1 MRGVLASEAMVI
13 GITFQSLFKQS
24 YSPQL
29 GSIRTNRGDT
39 SEQFSLFFFFLHL
52 PLAFR
57 QNLCPLDTWSVRT
70 YFYTSAKYGRK
81 QLRKKIST
89 LWEEYTEMCI
99 PLQNLEGVRSKE
111 LCVYMCVREREKQR
125 QRDSETERE
134 RETEHWERQSRTQH
148 SFLCVKAW
156 STSLSLFKN
165 YPLTVCDSESQ
176 SVHK

>member
-81 QLRKKIST
+81 QLRKKISI

-134 RETEHWERQSRTQH
+134 RDRTLRETKQD
-148 SFLCVKAW
+148 
-156 STSLSLFKN
+156 STFLSL
-165 YPLTVCDSESQ
+165 CESLKHFTQ
-176 SVHK
+176 FV